1 MVRVERSSASGSPT
15 VPPEAASHPGDRA
28 AGLVAAARS
37 PALLGSLVCGLAL
50 LSLPA
55 PGLAQADANRPDAA
69 ELPGSPQALDD
80 SRQSPAPIENRTS
93 PPPERP
99 SLVSLLEPLW
109 MDLTPAQQA
118 ALAPFAPEWNTWP
131 TAEKKAWVNLA
142 DKLPRMSAERR
153 VKAQR
158 RILEWANLSPE
169 QRTTARANFRLA
181 KELSAKEKAQEWRNY
196 QSMTQEQREV
206 LRRAG
211 STSNTAAGHAGA
223 STGLAKEASQPLPRV
238 PGQLKPESPALVPA
252 TTNDGR

>member
-1 MVRVERSSASGSPT
+1 MVFVQRSSPS
-15 VPPEAASHPGDRA
+15 VPPS
-28 AGLVAAARS
+28 AARS
-37 PALLGSLVCGLAL
+37 GPSRRPAGAGYPPVPPTLLGSLACGLAL
-50 LSLPA
+50 FVLPA
-55 PGLAQADANRPDAA
+55 PALAQADANRPDS
-69 ELPGSPQALDD
+69 LGQPGTPQALEEDGK
-80 SRQSPAPIENRTS
+80 QPPAPIENRTS

-109 MDLTPAQQA
+109 IDLTPEQQA

-142 DKLPRMSAERR
+142 DKLPGMSPERR
-153 VKAQR
+153 AKAQR

-238 PGQLKPESPALVPA
+238 PGHLKPGSPALVPA
-252 TTNDGR
+252 TNETRQ

>member
-1 MVRVERSSASGSPT
+1 MAFVQ
-15 VPPEAASHPGDRA
+15 
-28 AGLVAAARS
+28 RS
-37 PALLGSLVCGLAL
+37 PVSGRPSTPGGTPRPAGCRGYQGVAPCTLLGSLVCGLAL
-50 LSLPA
+50 LALPV
-55 PGLAQADANRPDAA
+55 PGLAQADANRP
-69 ELPGSPQALDD
+69 EGLPAGTQAPEDEG
-80 SRQSPAPIENRTS
+80 RQPPAPIENRTV

-109 MDLTPAQQA
+109 MDLTAAQQA

-142 DKLPRMSAERR
+142 DKLPGMSPERR
-153 VKAQR
+153 AKAQR

-169 QRTTARANFRLA
+169 QRSTARANFRLA

-238 PGQLKPESPALVPA
+238 PEQLKPGSPSLVPA
-252 TTNDGR
+252 TTENGQ